1 MGCDVAKQSV
11 SQRAER
17 RVAVGNAPG
26 IASVVCV
33 GHVVFLREWTLGG
46 TVTRALQQACG
57 G

>member
-1 MGCDVAKQSV
+1 MGCDVAKQTV
-11 SQRAER
+11 SQESEKS
-17 RVAVGNAPG
+17 VAATDAPG

-33 GHVVFLREWTLGG
+33 GHVVFLREWTLWM